1 MELLRSFRCML
12 HALLAVAFVA
22 STVAAQFGPPGGDDR
37 GRGGRGFGGPPG
49 GGFGGSLME
58 ILRREDTQAELK
70 LTDDQKSQ
78 LDGLMTG
85 MRDDPAVQEIFGR
98 MRTAQSDADRSAVFN
113 DLRKHM
119 EGRIQSVLSRD
130 QYTRAQQLSVQRAGA
145 RALAS
150 DEAAQ
155 ELKLSEEQQT
165 RIREASEKYDA
176 DRRALRE
183 DQSLNDQQ
191 REARTEELRA
201 ARDQAIESVLNDQQR
216 QAWTAKKGAEFTF
229 SPDAGF
235 GGRFGGAGGPG
246 REQRVFGPGA
256 RTDSPRRAPLVAP
269 GSVTTSTEPGTPAG
283 ESTVSF
289 GATVEP
295 GKKVEKLSFNFRYA
309 PWADVLKLFADAA
322 GLTLDLDEVPPGT
335 FNYYDAREYTPAEA
349 LDVLNGYLLKK
360 GYLLVHRDEFLVVL
374 NIDNPIP
381 PNLIPTVE
389 LADLPNRGRNEL
401 MTVVLPVEGLTA
413 TEVAAEIAELL
424 GPQGKAIALNKANK
438 VVVTDI
444 GSNLRR
450 AAELLNSM
458 VVVKGDRIFRQFTLQ
473 HIAPVDADIIVRDVV
488 GLPQRGVENVSA
500 GANGGDSRYRY
511 GPPPDP
517 RQQSARVDSAAG
529 KTTVAVDERTSS
541 LLVTATAEDMK
552 LIEDTI
558 KAIDVPPL
566 EGRVTAAQ
574 GAPYLE
580 VYQLKSADPLE
591 ATKTIS
597 VLFPGTVLNE
607 DGRSRRIHIQAT
619 PEQHRQI
626 ADMIRRLDGEGGGTQ
641 MAVLPLGRMDAY
653 TATAS
658 IQSLFIADGTA
669 APIIQ
674 PHPTGRSLII
684 RGSEDQVSQI
694 RVLLTQLDPAD
705 GSAMG
710 TGKVRSIPLGGR
722 DPNEFLRAVEE
733 IWNSGS
739 RNPLRVIPLETGTIR
754 ARKIPGLN
762 EAVETEPATSRRA
775 PPATEPA
782 PAAGEANVPAPAPP
796 RSQPSASRQA
806 TAVFFRTASLQAEE
820 PAANAPAAAPAAP
833 KTAAPRGELDSFF
846 DELDAAVKAA
856 ESAESRPARPASAQ
870 PSATSP
876 PAAGQPATAT
886 APDAP
891 TPATAEPVPA
901 ASEQKPE
908 PAASN
913 SPISVTFSGGNL
925 VVVSQDEA
933 ALDRFEELISS
944 MQQSMPPKNQWTV
957 FYLQSADAT
966 ETAATL
972 ERIFPSSSVSR
983 SGTTEGFLGDLSSGL
998 SSMGR
1003 GLMDM
1008 TGLNTLTAGPQSLRI
1023 IPDIRSNSLFVAGPP
1038 HLVDEVEDMLKVL
1051 DASELPEQL
1060 RDRQPRYIAV
1070 KNAEV
1075 GEVAEIVRNVF
1086 SEELEPPQAR
1096 QQQGNPLAAIMG
1108 GGGARGGDQRNPVNR
1123 VKLTIGVDY
1132 QTSRLIVSCSEPLFQ
1147 QIEQVVQE
1155 LDQSALEARKT
1166 IRVVQLEH
1174 ANTSTLKTTL
1184 GTLMPRVRVN
1194 SSSER
1199 RSSGGDSGQS
1209 APQPPSASSSAP
1221 SPDQMRQLFMQ
1232 RMMEQQRGG
1241 GGGFPGFGGEGGG
1254 RGGDSRRGR

>member
-22 STVAAQFGPPGGDDR
+22 STAVAQFGPPGGDDR

-58 ILRREDTQAELK
+58 VLRREDTQAELK

-98 MRTAQSDADRSAVFN
+98 MRNAQSDTDRSAVFN

-119 EGRIQSVLSRD
+119 EGRIQTIVSRD
-130 QYTRAQQLSVQRAGA
+130 QYARAQQLSVQRAGA

-155 ELKLSEEQQT
+155 ELKLSEEQRT

-201 ARDQAIESVLNDQQR
+201 ARDQALESVLNDQQR
-216 QAWTAKKGAEFTF
+216 QTWTAKKGAEFTF
-229 SPDAGF
+229 SPDVGF

-256 RTDSPRRAPLVAP
+256 RTDSPRREPLVAP
-269 GSVTTSTEPGTPAG
+269 GSVTTTAEPAVPAG

-289 GATVEP
+289 GANVEP
-295 GKKVEKLSFNFRYA
+295 GQKVEKLSFNFRYA

-349 LDVLNGYLLKK
+349 LDVLNGYLLQK

-458 VVVKGDRIFRQFTLQ
+458 VVVKGDRVFRQFTLQ

-500 GANGGDSRYRY
+500 GANRGDSRYRSSPPQDSRQSSPALPVSGA
-511 GPPPDP
+511 GP
-517 RQQSARVDSAAG
+517 
-529 KTTVAVDERTSS
+529 TTVAVDERTAS

-626 ADMIRRLDGEGGGTQ
+626 ADMIRRLDGEGGGSQ

-684 RGSEDQVSQI
+684 RGTEEQVSQI
-694 RVLLTQLDPAD
+694 KVLLTQLDPAD

-754 ARKIPGLN
+754 ARKIPGLD
-762 EAVETEPATSRRA
+762 ESVETEPATSRRA
-775 PPATEPA
+775 PPAAEPA
-782 PAAGEANVPAPAPP
+782 PAAGEANVPAQTPP
-796 RSQPSASRQA
+796 RAQPSASRQT
-806 TAVFFRTASLQAEE
+806 TAVFFRTASFQAEE
-820 PAANAPAAAPAAP
+820 PEANAPAPAAP
-833 KTAAPRGELDSFF
+833 KPAAPRGELDSFF

-856 ESAESRPARPASAQ
+856 ESAESRPAQPAPTQ
-870 PSATSP
+870 PTATSQSA
-876 PAAGQPATAT
+876 PAQPATAT
-886 APDAP
+886 TPESSA
-891 TPATAEPVPA
+891 PATAEPAPA
-901 ASEQKPE
+901 APERKPE
-908 PAASN
+908 PVPSN

-1108 GGGARGGDQRNPVNR
+1108 GGGRGGDQRNPVNR

-1132 QTSRLIVSCSEPLFQ
+1132 QTSRLIVSCSEPLFE

-1174 ANTSTLKTTL
+1174 SNTSTLKTTL
-1184 GTLMPRVRVN
+1184 GTLMPRVRVS

-1199 RSSGGDSGQS
+1199 RSSGGDSSQP
-1209 APQPPSASSSAP
+1209 APQPPSGGAP
-1221 SPDQMRQLFMQ
+1221 SQDQMRQLFMQ

-1241 GGGFPGFGGEGGG
+1241 GSGGFPGFGGDGGS

>member
-1 MELLRSFRCML
+1 ME
-12 HALLAVAFVA
+12 V
-22 STVAAQFGPPGGDDR
+22 
-37 GRGGRGFGGPPG
+37 
-49 GGFGGSLME
+49 
-58 ILRREDTQAELK
+58 LRREDTQAELK

-78 LDGLMTG
+78 LDGLMSG
-85 MRDDPAVQEIFGR
+85 MRDDPAIQEIFGR
-98 MRTAQSDADRSAVFN
+98 MRNAQSDTDRSAVFN

-119 EGRIQSVLSRD
+119 EGRIQAVLNRD
-130 QYTRAQQLSVQRAGA
+130 QYTRAQQLSVQRAGT

-150 DEAAQ
+150 DEVAQ
-155 ELKLSEEQQT
+155 ELKLSEEQRT
-165 RIREASEKYDA
+165 RIREASEKYDT

-191 REARTEELRA
+191 REARSEELRA

-216 QAWTAKKGAEFTF
+216 QSWTAKKGAEFTF
-229 SPDAGF
+229 SPDTGF

-256 RTDSPRRAPLVAP
+256 RTDSPRRAPPAAP
-269 GSVTTSTEPGTPAG
+269 GSVTTTAEPAIPAG

-289 GATVEP
+289 GANVEP
-295 GKKVEKLSFNFRYA
+295 GQKVEKLSFNFRYA

-349 LDVLNGYLLKK
+349 LDVLNGYLLQK

-389 LADLPNRGRNEL
+389 PADLPNRGRNEL

-458 VVVKGDRIFRQFTLQ
+458 VVVKGDRIFRQFTLH

-500 GANGGDSRYRY
+500 GANRNDSRYRY
-511 GPPPDP
+511 GPPQDP
-517 RQQSARVDSAAG
+517 RQSSPALPVSGAG
-529 KTTVAVDERTSS
+529 PTTVAVDERTAS
-541 LLVTATAEDMK
+541 LLVTASAADMK

-566 EGRVTAAQ
+566 DGRVTAAQ

-580 VYQLKSADPLE
+580 VYQLKSADPME

-607 DGRSRRIHIQAT
+607 DGKSRRIHIQAT

-626 ADMIRRLDGEGGGTQ
+626 ADMIRRLDGEGGGSQ

-684 RGSEDQVSQI
+684 RGTEDQVSQI
-694 RVLLTQLDPAD
+694 KLLLTQLDPAD

-722 DPNEFLRAVEE
+722 DPNEFLRTVEE

-754 ARKIPGLN
+754 ARKIPGLD
-762 EAVETEPATSRRA
+762 ESVDAAPATSRRA
-775 PPATEPA
+775 PPASEPA
-782 PAAGEANVPAPAPP
+782 PAAGEANVPAATPP
-796 RSQPSASRQA
+796 RSQPSASRQT
-806 TAVFFRTASLQAEE
+806 TAVFFRTASFQAEE
-820 PAANAPAAAPAAP
+820 PDANVPAAAPAAP
-833 KTAAPRGELDSFF
+833 KTVAPRGELDSFF

-856 ESAESRPARPASAQ
+856 ESAEPRPAQPAPAQ
-870 PSATSP
+870 P
-876 PAAGQPATAT
+876 AAAT
-886 APDAP
+886 APEP
-891 TPATAEPVPA
+891 TAPATAEPEPA
-901 ASEQKPE
+901 APEQKPE
-908 PAASN
+908 PAPSN
-913 SPISVTFSGGNL
+913 APISVTFSGGNL

-1023 IPDIRSNSLFVAGPP
+1023 IPDLRSNSLFVAGPP

-1108 GGGARGGDQRNPVNR
+1108 GGGGRGGDQRNPVNR

-1174 ANTSTLKTTL
+1174 SNTSTLKTTL
-1184 GTLMPRVRVN
+1184 GTLMPRVRVS

-1209 APQPPSASSSAP
+1209 APQPPAGGAP
-1221 SPDQMRQLFMQ
+1221 SQDQMRQLFMQ

-1241 GGGFPGFGGEGGG
+1241 GGGFPGFGGDGGG
-1254 RGGDSRRGR
+1254 RGGDGRRGR